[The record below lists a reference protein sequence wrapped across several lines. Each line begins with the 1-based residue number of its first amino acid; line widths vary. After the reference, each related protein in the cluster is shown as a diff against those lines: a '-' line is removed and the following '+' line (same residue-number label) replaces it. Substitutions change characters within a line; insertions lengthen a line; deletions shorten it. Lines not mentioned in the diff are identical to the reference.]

1 MEDLDTEAELNFGNV
16 NYIFS
21 VSAFRLSTFD
31 PTMKL
36 IIDCESTETGHTWRG
51 DFQQKY
57 IEEITSKAGNFKKF
71 SIFTKMLSA
80 ALKNEQPNELIL
92 DLLTQQDLATLKAR
106 KQGGDLSS
114 APVADHSLVDPK

>member
-21 VSAFRLSTFD
+21 LSAFRLSTFD

-51 DFQQKY
+51 DFQ
-57 IEEITSKAGNFKKF
+57 
-71 SIFTKMLSA
+71 
-80 ALKNEQPNELIL
+80 
-92 DLLTQQDLATLKAR
+92 
-106 KQGGDLSS
+106 
-114 APVADHSLVDPK
+114 